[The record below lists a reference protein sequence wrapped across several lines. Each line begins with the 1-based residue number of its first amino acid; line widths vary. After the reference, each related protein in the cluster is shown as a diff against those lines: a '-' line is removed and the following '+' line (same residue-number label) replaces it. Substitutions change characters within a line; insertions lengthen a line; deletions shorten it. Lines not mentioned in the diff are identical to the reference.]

1 MRHLIFGLFLVLFF
15 GTGPSAQAADK
26 MPTAMEGSYLILQAD
41 KYQRVLSL
49 GLSGLASQ
57 VSNQQALLGF
67 TAGQGAWHI
76 TGKNSASVR
85 IIDFTYTQT
94 DEKPAGPALVT
105 YSLTFSEEGDTGYQK
120 ISGELSGKQFAVGQ
134 NPLDP
139 EEKPVATFKIPL
151 TGQRIT
157 VE

>member
-1 MRHLIFGLFLVLFF
+1 MRYPISGLFLVFF
-15 GTGPSAQAADK
+15 FVFGPAVQAADK

-49 GLSGLASQ
+49 GLAGLASQ
-57 VSNQQALLGF
+57 VSNQQALIGF

-76 TGKNSASVR
+76 TGKNTASGR
-85 IIDFTYTQT
+85 IVDFTYSQT

-105 YSLTFSEEGDTGYQK
+105 YSLTFSEEGDAGFQK
-120 ISGELSGKQFAVGQ
+120 ITGEISGKQFSVGQ

-139 EEKPVATFKIPL
+139 EEKPVGTFKIPL
-151 TGQRIT
+151 TGQRIA